1 MARCVGMLLDGRV
14 ARGLQQRMD
23 KPGDILMMVVNS
35 HHEDLPFTVPSVP
48 GVVGWQTLL
57 DTAQPGRKPHM
68 LDAGGN
74 FQASG
79 RSLVLLSA
87 LHDGAVWTTA
97 EPARAAP
104 VDAGGRSPYPK
115 RWSRRRDRWRLRQA
129 PKRRV
134 DPVEQAPPW
143 SSRSLRPEGQEAEPS
158 ETR

>member
-14 ARGLQQRMD
+14 ARGLQQRTD
-23 KPGDILMMVVNS
+23 KPGDILMMVLNS
-35 HHEDLPFTVPSVP
+35 HHEDLAFTVPSVP

-57 DTAQPGRKPHM
+57 DTAQPGRRPHM

-97 EPARAAP
+97 EPARARLSMPEVVILPDAMEQEAP
-104 VDAGGRSPYPK
+104 LEASTEE
-115 RWSRRRDRWRLRQA
+115 A
-129 PKRRV
+129 
-134 DPVEQAPPW
+134 
-143 SSRSLRPEGQEAEPS
+143 SSGEKSVASEAETEGQEAEPS